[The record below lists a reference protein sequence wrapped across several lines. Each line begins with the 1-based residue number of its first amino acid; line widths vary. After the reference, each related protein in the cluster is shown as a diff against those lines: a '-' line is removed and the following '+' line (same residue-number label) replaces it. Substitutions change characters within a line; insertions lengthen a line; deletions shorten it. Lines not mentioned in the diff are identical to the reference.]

1 MFERYESNFNLDL
14 WERINTNSIPE
25 WLGETA
31 PAGIE
36 KTISHWNRKLMNE
49 SFNKLDKNKSLI
61 LVGNGTENK
70 INEIKDIV
78 NK

>member
-31 PAGIE
+31 PVGIE
-36 KTISHWNRKLMNE
+36 KTIVFV
-49 SFNKLDKNKSLI
+49 SFPNFLTKI
-61 LVGNGTENK
+61 LP
-70 INEIKDIV
+70 
-78 NK
+78 